1 MGYKK
6 PFTVTIMLARCKP
19 PSRIVDGFIEPTDAI
34 LAGNNVSVIEY
45 GERGGDMWKITLLSK
60 NKKENKH

>member
-1 MGYKK
+1 
-6 PFTVTIMLARCKP
+6 MLARCKP

-34 LAGNNVSVIEY
+34 LAGNNVYVIEY
-45 GERGGDMWKITLLSK
+45 GGRGGDMWKITLLSK